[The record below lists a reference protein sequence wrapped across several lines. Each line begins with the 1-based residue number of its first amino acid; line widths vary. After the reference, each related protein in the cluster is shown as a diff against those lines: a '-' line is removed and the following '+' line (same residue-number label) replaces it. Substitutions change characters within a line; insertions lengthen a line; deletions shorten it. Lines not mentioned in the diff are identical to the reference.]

1 MNDAMSALP
10 KVTCSFCQHS
20 LCCHHPA
27 PSDEATN
34 NSCQQG
40 LPASLVLS
48 GSAKV
53 DFVPLNGKCLHVIP
67 PKDSAGDVVFV
78 ALKKTEGEELDVVV
92 HIQHCASEEK
102 TNTAK
107 RDDEGEHCNVDPEKN
122 AISGARDSVPATIDN
137 LVEKQEKSSSLN
149 LSVDSGGLETVVLI
163 SAGED
168 SPKKLANA
176 KKPRKRR
183 RNPSTCA
190 TRKSARLASK
200 KQKVE
205 EASCENAGPKV
216 QSKLQLKE
224 VLKSSREE
232 IAVGAEDEST
242 LSKKGMMRET
252 MTNFVDALKKM
263 DNFNHYRLPKVHYTY
278 LYTLLAGHCTLQPL
292 VAMYFPFDK

>member
-20 LCCHHPA
+20 LCCHQAA

-53 DFVPLNGKCLHVIP
+53 DFVPLNGKCLHIIP

-122 AISGARDSVPATIDN
+122 AISGDRDSVPATVDS
-137 LVEKQEKSSSLN
+137 LVEEQEKSSSLN
-149 LSVDSGGLETVVLI
+149 LSVASGGLETVVL

-168 SPKKLANA
+168 SPKKLANT

-183 RNPSTCA
+183 RNSLTCA

-216 QSKLQLKE
+216 QSRLQLKE
-224 VLKSSREE
+224 VRKSSGEE
-232 IAVGAEDEST
+232 VAVGAEDEST

-278 LYTLLAGHCTLQPL
+278 LYTLLAGHCTIQLL
-292 VAMYFPFDK
+292 DK

>member
-20 LCCHHPA
+20 LCCHQAA

-53 DFVPLNGKCLHVIP
+53 DFVPLNGKCLHIIP

-122 AISGARDSVPATIDN
+122 AISGDRDSVPATVDS
-137 LVEKQEKSSSLN
+137 LVEEQEKSSSLN
-149 LSVDSGGLETVVLI
+149 LSVASGGLETVVLL

-168 SPKKLANA
+168 SPKKLANT

-183 RNPSTCA
+183 RNSLTCA

-216 QSKLQLKE
+216 QSRLQLKE
-224 VLKSSREE
+224 VRKSSGEE
-232 IAVGAEDEST
+232 VALGAEDEST

-263 DNFNHYRLPKVHYTY
+263 DNFNHYRLPKVHSMY
-278 LYTLLAGHCTLQPL
+278 LYTLLAGHCTIQLL
-292 VAMYFPFDK
+292 DK

>member
-20 LCCHHPA
+20 LCCHQAA

-53 DFVPLNGKCLHVIP
+53 DFVPLNGKCLHIIP

-122 AISGARDSVPATIDN
+122 AISGDRDSVPATVDN
-137 LVEKQEKSSSLN
+137 LVEEQEKSSSLN
-149 LSVDSGGLETVVLI
+149 LSVASGGLETVVLL

-168 SPKKLANA
+168 SPKKLANT

-183 RNPSTCA
+183 RNSLTCA

-205 EASCENAGPKV
+205 EASCKNAGPKV
-216 QSKLQLKE
+216 QSRLQLKE
-224 VLKSSREE
+224 VLKSSGEE
-232 IAVGAEDEST
+232 VAVGAEDEST
-242 LSKKGMMRET
+242 LSKKRMMRET

-263 DNFNHYRLPKVHYTY
+263 DNFNHYRLPKVHSMY
-278 LYTLLAGHCTLQPL
+278 LYTLLAGHCTIQLL
-292 VAMYFPFDK
+292 DK